1 MGMSDYVRGLREK
14 VGNDLLFMP
23 SAHAL
28 IRDGGGRILLVRN
41 TSGRW
46 LLPGGGV
53 EPGESPAQAVRRECR
68 EELAVPVEPV
78 GLVGVYG
85 GPEYRI
91 RYPNGDESAWVVTI
105 LECRIL
111 AGEPA
116 PGDDEVDEVG
126 WYGPDELDAL
136 PLSDASRVLLGE
148 ILSGVVFRYD

>member
-1 MGMSDYVRGLREK
+1 MSDYVRGLREK

-28 IRDGGGRILLVRN
+28 IRDGEGRILLVRN
-41 TSGRW
+41 HSGRW

-68 EELAVPVEPV
+68 EELTVPVEPV
-78 GLVGVYG
+78 RLVGVYG

-91 RYPNGDESAWVVTI
+91 CYPNGDESAWVVTI

-111 AGEPA
+111 EGEPA
-116 PGDDEVDEVG
+116 PGDDEVDAVG
-126 WYGPDELDAL
+126 WYQPAELDAL

-148 ILSGVVFRYD
+148 ILSGAAFRYD